1 MFTSIQRAVLL
12 AVTVLLSI
20 IAVVVVDADKNDTA
34 VTPTTVPVVVVP
46 VDKFQMV
53 FKPTMEYQQALPR
66 VHDKLYFTPTLPNMT
81 NDGCWYQC
89 VTDICQTICGGTF
102 TINLDGYEVL
112 EFKFDLG
119 EDTLLVPSLKDQR
132 IRIAFYAQAVN
143 CTNGELLLNKFIKAE
158 KIEYI
163 GSDVDPLMSYY
174 DQDVRVNVGPLFARC
189 LSHTHVSSPL
199 FHSILYLLLVE
210 ILCANHPLQFVD
222 QTRICCQRR
231 RRRLPRRHRHRRRH
245 RRGQHHHQQQCPRR
259 QCDEYYLVDCP

>member
-1 MFTSIQRAVLL
+1 VVTTQKTFPAVTHSLFYKASNQQVPHSSSPNQNTTTAMFTIIQRAVLL
-12 AVTVLLSI
+12 AATVLLSDT
-20 IAVVVVDADKNDTA
+20 AVVVVYADKNDTA
-34 VTPTTVPVVVVP
+34 VTTTTVPVVVVP

-53 FKPTMEYQQALPR
+53 FKPTLEYQQALPR

-119 EDTLLVPSLKDQR
+119 ADSVLVPSLKDQR
-132 IRIAFYAQAVN
+132 IRVAFYAQAVN

-163 GSDVDPLMSYY
+163 GSDVDQLLSYY
-174 DQDVRVNVGPLFARC
+174 DQDVRENVGPLFVAHLT
-189 LSHTHVSSPL
+189 LSHNLPL
-199 FHSILYLLLVE
+199 
-210 ILCANHPLQFVD
+210 
-222 QTRICCQRR
+222 
-231 RRRLPRRHRHRRRH
+231 
-245 RRGQHHHQQQCPRR
+245 
-259 QCDEYYLVDCP
+259 